1 MSDNAPRSQEMLCQ
15 ALDLADKAVG
25 FYAKAAADCP
35 EALGR
40 EVFERLAA
48 DKKKQR
54 ARIEEVYQNLLAGK
68 KWEAACRLRED
79 EPVGMRGVF
88 SSLVPGMPPGAA
100 ACMTV
105 VGALSAAI
113 DAELA
118 ALRFFRDHAAAAAES
133 VEKAFL
139 AEMIRDQR
147 GFHMLLS
154 DTRFYFEDP
163 QGWLME
169 KEGAGLDG
177 A

>member
-1 MSDNAPRSQEMLCQ
+1 MPDPSQDMLCT
-15 ALDLADKAVG
+15 ALELADKAVG
-25 FYAKAAADCP
+25 FYAKAVADCP

-40 EVFERLAA
+40 EVFERLVA

-54 ARIEEVYQNLLAGK
+54 ARIEEVYQGLMAGK
-68 KWEAACRLRED
+68 KWEAACVLHED
-79 EPVGMRGVF
+79 QPEDMRRVF
-88 SSLVPGMPPGAA
+88 SILAPGFPPGKA

-113 DAELA
+113 DAELQ
-118 ALRFFRDHAAAAAES
+118 ALAFFREHAAGATDP

-147 GFHMLLS
+147 GFHVLLS
-154 DTRFYFEDP
+154 DTRYYFEDP
-163 QGWLME
+163 QGWLLE
-169 KEGAGLDG
+169 KERAGLDG

>member
-1 MSDNAPRSQEMLCQ
+1 MPDTAPPSQEMLCQ
-15 ALDLADKAVG
+15 ALELADKAVG
-25 FYAKAAADCP
+25 FYAKAVADCP

-40 EVFERLAA
+40 EVFERLMA

-54 ARIEEVYQNLLAGK
+54 AHIEEVYRNLQAGK
-68 KWEAACRLRED
+68 AWEAACRLRDD

-88 SSLVPGMPPGAA
+88 TTLVPGMPPGSA

-118 ALRFFRDHAAAAAES
+118 ALRFFHGHLARATDS

-139 AEMIRDQR
+139 TEMIRDQR
-147 GFHMLLS
+147 GFHVLLS
-154 DTRFYFEDP
+154 DTRYYFEDP
-163 QGWLME
+163 QGWHLE
-169 KEGAGLDG
+169 KEGSGLDG

>member
-1 MSDNAPRSQEMLCQ
+1 MPDPSQDMLCQ
-15 ALDLADKAVG
+15 ALELADKAVG
-25 FYAKAAADCP
+25 FYAKAVADCP

-40 EVFERLAA
+40 EVFERLVA

-54 ARIEEVYQNLLAGK
+54 ARIEEVSQGLVAGK
-68 KWEAACRLRED
+68 KWEAACVLHED
-79 EPVGMRGVF
+79 QPEDMRKVF
-88 SSLVPGMPPGAA
+88 SQLVPGLPPGKA

-113 DAELA
+113 DAELL
-118 ALRFFRDHAAAAAES
+118 ALGFFREHAAKTTDP

-147 GFHMLLS
+147 GFHVLLS
-154 DTRFYFEDP
+154 DTRYYFEDP
-163 QGWLME
+163 QGWYME
-169 KEGAGLDG
+169 KERAGLDG

>member
-1 MSDNAPRSQEMLCQ
+1 MSQPSSPSQEMLCQ

-25 FYAKAAADCP
+25 FYAKAVADCP

-40 EVFERLAA
+40 EVFERLVA

-54 ARIEEVYQNLLAGK
+54 ARIGEVYQNLLAGK
-68 KWEAACRLRED
+68 KWEAACRLRDD
-79 EPVGMRGVF
+79 EPADMRGVF
-88 SSLVPGMPPGAA
+88 STLAPGMPPGSA

-118 ALRFFRDHAAAAAES
+118 ALRFFREHAATAADA

-147 GFHMLLS
+147 GFHVLLS
-154 DTRFYFEDP
+154 DTRYYFEDP
-163 QGWLME
+163 QGWLLE

>member
-1 MSDNAPRSQEMLCQ
+1 MPDPSQDMLCT
-15 ALDLADKAVG
+15 ALELADKAVG
-25 FYAKAAADCP
+25 FYAKAVADCP

-40 EVFERLAA
+40 EVFERLVA

-54 ARIEEVYQNLLAGK
+54 ARIQEVYQGLVAGK
-68 KWEAACRLRED
+68 KWEAACVLNED
-79 EPVGMRGVF
+79 QPEDMRTVF
-88 SSLVPGMPPGAA
+88 AELVPGLPPGKA

-118 ALRFFRDHAAAAAES
+118 ALAFFRDHADKAADP

-139 AEMIRDQR
+139 TEMIRDQR
-147 GFHMLLS
+147 GFHVLLS
-154 DTRFYFEDP
+154 DTRYYFEDP
-163 QGWLME
+163 QGWLLE
-169 KEGAGLDG
+169 KERAGLDG

>member
-1 MSDNAPRSQEMLCQ
+1 MSDTPRSQEMLCQ

-25 FYAKAAADCP
+25 FYAKAVADCP

-40 EVFERLAA
+40 EVFERLVA
-48 DKKKQR
+48 DKKQQR
-54 ARIEEVYQNLLAGK
+54 ARIEDVYRNLQAGK
-68 KWEAACRLRED
+68 NWEAACRLRED
-79 EPVGMRGVF
+79 EPADMHGVF

-118 ALRFFRDHAAAAAES
+118 ALRFFREHAAAATQP

-169 KEGAGLDG
+169 KESAGLDG